1 MISFFFSFCFCWLR
15 YCTYYGPFGSWYGTF
30 LLKGSYF
37 CWMATRRTRRAIFGR
52 ISVISGKCNR
62 WRGYYLWPFEKA
74 LEVFFFQCKECSGYQ
89 SSSTVNTLCQRSKLF
104 FYASASRGQPQFYCT
119 HNTGRSRSGNVAYS
133 MCKVK
138 VVFDCT
144 CRKDNFNKVKCWLI
158 YRTRQNGCRIMC
170 LATEYSS

>member
-15 YCTYYGPFGSWYGTF
+15 YCTYYGTFGSWYGTF

-104 FYASASRGQPQFYCT
+104 FTRAPHVVNRSFIVLTTQEDHVPEMLHTPCV
-119 HNTGRSRSGNVAYS
+119 RSRLFLTVRVEKTISTRLNVDL
-133 MCKVK
+133 
-138 VVFDCT
+138 F
-144 CRKDNFNKVKCWLI
+144 
-158 YRTRQNGCRIMC
+158 
-170 LATEYSS
+170 TERGKMDVE